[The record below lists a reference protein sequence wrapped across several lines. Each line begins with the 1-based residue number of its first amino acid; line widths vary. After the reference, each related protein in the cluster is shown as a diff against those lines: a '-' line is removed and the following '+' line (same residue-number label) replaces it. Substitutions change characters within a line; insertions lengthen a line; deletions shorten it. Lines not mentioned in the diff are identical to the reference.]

1 MGLRGRVASVTE
13 VEGNHTMNS
22 GSQGASGLS
31 LYGTSEQG
39 FQSIRGAVQKS
50 GPCFSVVF
58 FLRRKKSVGELS
70 SRATLVTGQPGLHLE
85 GGFRHPGRHIP
96 WSSPAR
102 PHQHPNR
109 VPLAFLS
116 PRSCGYGAGAFGF
129 CF

>member
-1 MGLRGRVASVTE
+1 METDSGKDNYEETWWAFEEEVASVTE

-58 FLRRKKSVGELS
+58 FLRRKKICRRVILKGNLGDRTARAALGGGVPTPGSPYPLVLS
-70 SRATLVTGQPGLHLE
+70 RQTP
-85 GGFRHPGRHIP
+85 
-96 WSSPAR
+96 PAS
-102 PHQHPNR
+102 Q
-109 VPLAFLS
+109 
-116 PRSCGYGAGAFGF
+116 
-129 CF
+129 